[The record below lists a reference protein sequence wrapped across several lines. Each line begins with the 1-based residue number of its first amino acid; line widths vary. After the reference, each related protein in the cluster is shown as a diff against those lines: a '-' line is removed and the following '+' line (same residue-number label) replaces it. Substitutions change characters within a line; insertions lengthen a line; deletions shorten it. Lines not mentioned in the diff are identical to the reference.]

1 MQYLTKKMDKLFDM
15 SVTGEAVEEVVN
27 SLIEPRNSSDI
38 AEQSER
44 QEAESFYGLP
54 DELAKAIGGNKYFEQ
69 YVDVISDD
77 NVKTNMEAF
86 VDKFNNKLSKEEQA
100 KLIAE
105 VKAIDG
111 NNSKRLA
118 KVLEIGANYYSNSTY
133 GAIKKAGSPETL
145 VEGLVE
151 RINKLSKDNEELVAK
166 QKLLLG
172 DKQETPL
179 EMEQKRE
186 INVLRTE
193 LSKMQNPY
201 NQMIYA
207 QNKQRELSD
216 TDLDF
221 IKGLHTNNPLDSAW
235 DEKVMVEL

>member
-1 MQYLTKKMDKLFDM
+1 MLSM
-15 SVTGEAVEEVVN
+15 SANADAVEEAVN
-27 SLIEPRNSSDI
+27 SLIEATGSENT
-38 AEQSER
+38 AEQNGSRET
-44 QEAESFYGLP
+44 ASLYGLP
-54 DELAKAIGGNKYFEQ
+54 EELSKAVGGAKYFEQ
-69 YVDVISDD
+69 YIDVVSDD
-77 NVKTNMEAF
+77 NAKANMEAF
-86 VDKFNNKLSKEEQA
+86 VDKFNNKLSKEEQS
-100 KLIAE
+100 KLISE

-118 KVLEIGANYYSNSTY
+118 KVLEIGADHYANSTY
-133 GAIKKAGSPETL
+133 GAIKRAGSPEKL

-151 RINKLSKDNEELVAK
+151 KINRLNKEKDELESK

-179 EMEQKRE
+179 EAEQKQQ
-186 INVLRTE
+186 INVLRAE

-216 TDLDF
+216 ETLAF
-221 IKGLHTNNPLDSAW
+221 VENLHNNNPLNSAW
-235 DEKVMVEL
+235 DEKVMIEL